1 MHEQDRKQKLNA
13 LVALCRELAACG
25 VRVAL
30 SDARPALSVRHELTD
45 PKIWVEIDISGESF
59 VWHRD
64 DHEHHQINDPAGA
77 ATRIAEYLKN
87 RDIRPGPRGR

>member
-1 MHEQDRKQKLNA
+1 MHEPDQKQKLNA

-45 PKIWVEIDISGESF
+45 PKVWVEIDTSGESF
-59 VWHRD
+59 VWRRD
-64 DHEHHQINDPAGA
+64 DYEHHEIDDPAGA
-77 ATRIAEYLKN
+77 ATRITEYLKT
-87 RDIRPGPRGR
+87 RDVRRGPRGR